1 MRNSVLLSDI
11 LIFIPAI
18 LAFVGQDLVALAAF
32 LLYPGQILIDN
43 GHFQYNNMSLGLFTL
58 AMAFVMKD
66 GVLKASVAFVMALS
80 YKQMELYHA
89 LPFFFYFL
97 GLCLKKEQSW
107 LSAFL
112 KLVKIGVTVIL
123 TFGII
128 WWPFANDL
136 RQVLIRIF
144 PINRGLFE
152 DKVANIWCALNVV
165 LKLKDNYSSDYLA
178 LISAIVTLTFVLP
191 SNLALFWRPSK
202 DQFIYALLNT
212 SLVFF
217 LCSYQVHEKSIL
229 LVALP
234 ALMTL
239 KVNKPRLE
247 SRFHKLILSWFL
259 LSTTFSM
266 WPLLQKDDLC
276 LAFLALQGIF
286 VTFCHYVKFFDVNQS
301 FGETSNKKRASPKP
315 MTSNDLVKAT
325 CLDWLV
331 WTVFNLSMI
340 GYVLFCFASLYL
352 MPPAKYPHL
361 WPLMISIYSAGH
373 FVAFWVYFSY
383 CQYKTF
389 INESVS
395 KDKKM
400 K

>member
-1 MRNSVLLSDI
+1 MRNSVLISD
-11 LIFIPAI
+11 LLVLIPAI

-32 LLYPGQILIDN
+32 LLYPGLILIDN

-58 AMAFVMKD
+58 ALAFVMKD
-66 GVLKASVAFVMALS
+66 CILKASMAFVLALS

-97 GLCLKKEQSW
+97 GLCLRKERTW
-107 LSAFL
+107 TSAFV
-112 KLVKIGVTVIL
+112 KLVKIGLVVVFS
-123 TFGII
+123 FGLV
-128 WWPFANDL
+128 WWPFAKDL
-136 RQVLIRIF
+136 KQVLVRIF
-144 PINRGLFE
+144 PLNRGLFE
-152 DKVANIWCALNVV
+152 DKVANIWCSLNVV
-165 LKLKDNYSSDYLA
+165 LKLKDNYSSDQLA
-178 LISAIVTLTFVLP
+178 LLSALVTLALVLP

-212 SLVFF
+212 SLIFF

-229 LVALP
+229 LVAFP

-239 KVNKPRLE
+239 KVIDPRLE
-247 SRFHKLILSWFL
+247 GRFHKLILSWFL

-276 LAFLALQGIF
+276 LAFLALQGIYI
-286 VTFCHYVKFFDVNQS
+286 TFCHYVKFFDVNQS
-301 FGETSNKKRASPKP
+301 LTSNKKRSSPKP

-325 CLDWLV
+325 CQDWLI
-331 WTVFNLSMI
+331 WTLFNLSMI
-340 GYVLFCFASLYL
+340 GYVVFCFASLYL
-352 MPPAKYPHL
+352 MPPVKYPHL
-361 WPLMISIYSAGH
+361 WPLLISVYSAGH
-373 FVAFWVYFSY
+373 FVAFWVYFSC

-389 INESVS
+389 VNEFVS
-395 KDKKM
+395 SDKKT